1 MIPEDDET
9 VWRNRFILINL
20 VRIGAT
26 AFVLFAL
33 AIWYTDLLV
42 PGGSMLIG
50 MPLALA
56 GVVVSFL
63 GPRWMARH
71 WRTPPPA

>member
-1 MIPEDDET
+1 MTPEEDEAL
-9 VWRNRFILINL
+9 WRNRFILVNL

-26 AFVLFAL
+26 AFVLLAL

-42 PGGSMLIG
+42 PGGSMAIG

-63 GPRWMARH
+63 GPKWLARRWRS
-71 WRTPPPA
+71 PPPA